1 MPGQKLK
8 VKIPKK
14 ADMVKRNFAVTVPA
28 PKVTDPQVRE
38 NNFSK
43 AFKEALSN
51 FARAFDEW
59 CDAEGES
66 YLTLNALMCDLHIIN

>member
-14 ADMVKRNFAVTVPA
+14 ADMEKRNFVVSVPA
-28 PKVTDPQVRE
+28 PKVTGELRE

-43 AFKEALSN
+43 VRVVSHWILSSN
-51 FARAFDEW
+51 FVKAATHVLLCLR
-59 CDAEGES
+59 
-66 YLTLNALMCDLHIIN
+66 